1 MVIFGIG
8 HVVEIDL
15 RGGNI
20 LVIHEF
26 LHPFEIAIAAQI
38 KLLSDHV
45 AQAVE
50 RILFGLFDGRFVGI
64 NASRAAVKFAIVAM
78 QTTPEDTGGAAAAD
92 RSIRV
97 EILWQAAEVITL
109 DIGDRLPNI
118 SIVLDV
124 IWMVYR
130 MGMVSTC
137 KAKVVDDS
145 DVIIGG
151 ERAFGALAMAAF
163 PGPIID
169 EIFASFLDILP
180 LHREYFIG
188 APTVE
193 PEH

>member
-1 MVIFGIG
+1 
-8 HVVEIDL
+8 
-15 RGGNI
+15 
-20 LVIHEF
+20 
-26 LHPFEIAIAAQI
+26 
-38 KLLSDHV
+38 
-45 AQAVE
+45 
-50 RILFGLFDGRFVGI
+50 
-64 NASRAAVKFAIVAM
+64 M
-78 QTTPEDTGGAAAAD
+78 QTTPEDTGGAATAD

-109 DIGDRLPNI
+109 DIGDWLPNI
-118 SIVLDV
+118 GIVLDV

-163 PGPIID
+163 PGPIIG

-180 LHREYFIG
+180 LHREHFIRTP
-188 APTVE
+188 AIQAKHQKQRE
-193 PEH
+193 IA